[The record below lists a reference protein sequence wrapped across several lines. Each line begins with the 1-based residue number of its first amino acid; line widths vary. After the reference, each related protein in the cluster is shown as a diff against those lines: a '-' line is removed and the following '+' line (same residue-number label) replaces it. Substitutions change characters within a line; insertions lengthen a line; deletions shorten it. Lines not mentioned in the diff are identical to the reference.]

1 MLARC
6 PPLARTPRAWKMY
19 RGYEMAHPHLTYLEA
34 IVVGLLQGVTE
45 LFPVSSLGHAVLVP
59 ALVGGSWARDLSMS
73 ADQSPYLAFLVAVHV
88 ATAVALV
95 VFFRRDWTR
104 IVLGLVTSVRNR
116 AIRTPDER
124 LAWLLVV
131 ATIPVGIAGLALE
144 HVVRTTLGRPVPAA
158 IFLILNG
165 VVLAT
170 VERLGR
176 RGGVSADVGTYG
188 EPVPV
193 GLTDSRDGRG
203 GQVYA
208 STGYAG
214 AGSGVSAGHGHD
226 DEAAALASDRRLTRL
241 SWKEALQVGGAQILA
256 LLPGISRSGSTI
268 AAGLLKGLSHEDAAR
283 FAFLLATP
291 VIAAAGVLKL
301 PELAGPAGRGVL
313 GPVLVGS
320 LVAGAAAYVSLRF
333 LTRYFETRTL
343 NPFALYC
350 MIAGFVAL
358 VWVTLGS

>member
-1 MLARC
+1 
-6 PPLARTPRAWKMY
+6 
-19 RGYEMAHPHLTYLEA
+19 MAHPHLTYLEA
-34 IVVGLLQGVTE
+34 IFVGLLQGVTE

-59 ALVGGSWARDLSMS
+59 ALIGGSWARDLNMS

-95 VFFRRDWTR
+95 VFFRRDWMR
-104 IVLGLVTSVRNR
+104 IVRGLVTSARNR
-116 AIRTPDER
+116 AIRTSDER
-124 LAWLLVV
+124 LAWMLVI
-131 ATIPVGIAGLALE
+131 ATIPVGLAGVALD

-158 IFLILNG
+158 IFLICNG
-165 VVLAT
+165 VVLAA
-170 VERLGR
+170 VERLR
-176 RGGVSADVGTYG
+176 RRDSAPAAAGTGVYG

-193 GLTDSRDGRG
+193 GSVPDGGGGG

-208 STGYAG
+208 STAYVGAG
-214 AGSGVSAGHGHD
+214 AGVSAGHGHD
-226 DEAAALASDRRLTRL
+226 DEAATLASDRRLTRL
-241 SWKEALQVGGAQILA
+241 SWKEALQVGAAQILA

-291 VIAAAGVLKL
+291 VIAGAGVLKL
-301 PELAGPAGRGVL
+301 PELAGPAGHGIL

-343 NPFALYC
+343 KPFALYC
-350 MIAGFVAL
+350 MIAGFIAL

>member
-1 MLARC
+1 LRIV
-6 PPLARTPRAWKMY
+6 RRRRACRVLWELN
-19 RGYEMAHPHLTYLEA
+19 RGDEVAQPHLTYLEA

-45 LFPVSSLGHAVLVP
+45 LFPVSSLGHGVLVP
-59 ALVGGSWARDLSMS
+59 ALIGGSWARDLNMT

-95 VFFRRDWTR
+95 VFFRRQWAR
-104 IVLGLVTSVRNR
+104 IVLGLVSSVRNR
-116 AIRTPDER
+116 AISTPDER

-131 ATIPVGIAGLALE
+131 ATIPVGIAGLALD
-144 HVVRTTLGRPVPAA
+144 HAVRTTLGRPVPAA
-158 IFLILNG
+158 IFLMVNG
-165 VVLAT
+165 VVLGA
-170 VERLGR
+170 VERLRR
-176 RGGVSADVGTYG
+176 RGGTPAAAGGYS

-193 GLTDSRDGRG
+193 GAAPGRDGRG

-208 STGYAG
+208 STAYAG
-214 AGSGVSAGHGHD
+214 TGSGVSAGHGHD

-241 SWKEALQVGGAQILA
+241 SWKEALQVGAAQILA

-283 FAFLLATP
+283 FAFLLAAP

-301 PELAGPAGRGVL
+301 PTLAGPAGHGIL

-320 LVAGAAAYVSLRF
+320 LVAGGAAYVSLRF

-343 NPFALYC
+343 NPFAVYC
-350 MIAGFVAL
+350 VIAGFVAL
-358 VWVTLGS
+358 VWVSLAS